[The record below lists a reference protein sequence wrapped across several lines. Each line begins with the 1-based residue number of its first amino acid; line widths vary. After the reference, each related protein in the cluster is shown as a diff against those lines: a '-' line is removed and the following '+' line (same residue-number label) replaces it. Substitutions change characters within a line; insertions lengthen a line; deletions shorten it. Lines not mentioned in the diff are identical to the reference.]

1 MLEFVKFINDGSV
14 VTFMLLFFRF
24 GALFIA
30 TPIFSHQ
37 SIPVKIK
44 AVTAF
49 VFSVVF
55 FGSVEPASIPL
66 DLGHIVLAIL
76 SEVAFGLFIGLMIQ
90 LVFAALSFAGGIISF
105 MMGFSI
111 ASAIDPQNGTSSPIV
126 SQFLSLLALMVLLS
140 VDFHHYMLLF
150 IDASLHK
157 IPLGGFLIT
166 GQFYSYFIEA
176 SSRMFLVGVMIAF
189 PVIALTLL
197 SDIIFGMIMK
207 SVPQFNLIVIG
218 IPIKIAVSFA
228 VLVAT
233 LSTIMILFKKEIFDA
248 FNHLTLLF

>member
-1 MLEFVKFINDGSV
+1 MLEFVRFINDGSV

-44 AVTAF
+44 AVMAF
-49 VFSVVF
+49 VFSIVF
-55 FGSVEPASIPL
+55 FDSVPSVSISL
-66 DLGHIVLAIL
+66 DVEHIILAIL
-76 SEVAFGLFIGLMIQ
+76 SEIAFGLFIGLLLQ
-90 LVFAALSFAGGIISF
+90 LVLVALSFAGGIMSF

-111 ASAIDPQNGTSSPIV
+111 ASAIDPQNGTSSPII

-140 VDFHHYMLLF
+140 FDFHHYMLLF

-157 IPLGGFLIT
+157 LPLGGFLIT
-166 GQFYSYFIEA
+166 DDFYTYFVEA

-207 SVPQFNLIVIG
+207 SMPQFNLIVIG
-218 IPIKIAVSFA
+218 IPIKIAISFA

-248 FNHLTLLF
+248 FNHLSLLF